1 MTALTVSRDGGPAAR
16 FGCRLC
22 WRVAIAMMSVVVAV
36 EAVVL
41 YPSYKE
47 FEHDLLARL
56 EHVGRSVVT
65 TAFSLHGHSSP
76 RDLITLGTMLT
87 QITLVRGGHLFDA
100 SGKKRGTFGE
110 APTLSVPTA
119 GAEGPRTARTEDGS
133 RYDVYRPAGT
143 EALPF
148 TVIGR
153 LDSAWLASELS
164 AFVWKLAGLIALVS
178 GVVTAA
184 AMIVLNRM
192 VLSRLLRL
200 RRRLLA
206 TADAPQYAGRQA
218 MPVDGNDELSD
229 VTAAF
234 NEMLARLEAN
244 LERIERDQRLLR
256 EARDEAVRANRAKS
270 AYLSN
275 MSHDLRTPINAI
287 LGFGQLIEYD
297 PSESLST
304 KQHDRIEL
312 ILQAGNYVLALVDGV
327 LDLAKIEA
335 GEVDVVMEDIGPA
348 AAIAECVTLTRGL
361 AENSRIRLLMGAT
374 DTALP
379 AFRADRQLFAQV
391 LLNLLSNGIKYN
403 RAGGSVT
410 LECKTTDAGALRFSV
425 TDTGVGI
432 PLENQNELFV
442 PFKRLNV
449 DSMRFR
455 EPGSASPSAA
465 NWSSGW
471 GMGGRIGCE
480 SVHGEGSTFWVEF
493 APAEAPQAKTP
504 AAPADRTTARIAV

>member
-1 MTALTVSRDGGPAAR
+1 MV
-16 FGCRLC
+16 
-22 WRVAIAMMSVVVAV
+22 
-36 EAVVL
+36 
-41 YPSYKE
+41 
-47 FEHDLLARL
+47 
-56 EHVGRSVVT
+56 
-65 TAFSLHGHSSP
+65 
-76 RDLITLGTMLT
+76 
-87 QITLVRGGHLFDA
+87 
-100 SGKKRGTFGE
+100 
-110 APTLSVPTA
+110 
-119 GAEGPRTARTEDGS
+119 
-133 RYDVYRPAGT
+133 
-143 EALPF
+143 
-148 TVIGR
+148 
-153 LDSAWLASELS
+153 
-164 AFVWKLAGLIALVS
+164 
-178 GVVTAA
+178 
-184 AMIVLNRM
+184 VLNRM

-287 LGFGQLIEYD
+287 LGFGQLLEYD
-297 PSESLST
+297 ASESLST
-304 KQHDRIEL
+304 KQHDRIEF
-312 ILQAGNYVLALVDGV
+312 ILQAGNHVLALVDGV

-335 GEVDVVMEDIGPA
+335 GEMDVVMEDIGPA
-348 AAIAECVTLTRGL
+348 AVIAECVTLTRGL
-361 AENSRIRLLMGAT
+361 AEKSRIRLLMGAT

-391 LLNLLSNGIKYN
+391 LLNLPSNAIKYN

-410 LECKTTDAGALRFSV
+410 LECKTTDAGALRFGV

-449 DSMRFR
+449 DSIAV
-455 EPGSASPSAA
+455 PGTGLGLAISRQLVER
-465 NWSSGW
+465 
-471 GMGGRIGCE
+471 MGGRIGCE

-504 AAPADRTTARIAV
+504 AAPADRTAARIAV